1 MKNTSDKPAANN
13 PPNVAAL
20 AQACFGSA
28 ILFEGIALPPMLR
41 AQQVEN
47 TFAIGHGA
55 LYGHLNAGRI
65 RSIAVR
71 GDPGQKRCTR
81 LIFTQSIIDFLRSC
95 EAQEGVRP

>member
-13 PPNVAAL
+13 PPNVATL
-20 AQACFGSA
+20 AQACYSNA